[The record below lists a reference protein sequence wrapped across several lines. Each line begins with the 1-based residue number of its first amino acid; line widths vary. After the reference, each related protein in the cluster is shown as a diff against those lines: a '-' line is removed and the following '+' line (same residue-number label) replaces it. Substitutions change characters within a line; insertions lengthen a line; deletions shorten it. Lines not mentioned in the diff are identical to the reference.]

1 MTRFVYDD
9 RAACLALVE
18 RLVGRIVGVGEEY
31 QGIGVARDDGLIAAV
46 LYTLQTERDIVMT
59 VAALPGRKWLSHEFL
74 RVAFGYPFVQ
84 LGLRRVSA
92 FVPSTNRAA
101 LLLNR
106 HLGFVAEGIMRGA
119 AEDGDLWVLG
129 MLRHECRWLGEV
141 RGQETQRAAA
151 AA

>member
-1 MTRFVYDD
+1 MTRFVYND
-9 RAACLALVE
+9 RARCLELVE
-18 RLVGRIVGVGEEY
+18 RLVGRIVGAGEEY
-31 QGIGVARDDGLIAAV
+31 QAIGVERDGELLAAV

-59 VAALPGRKWLSHEFL
+59 VAAKPGRKWLSHAFL

-119 AEDGDLWVLG
+119 AEDGDMWVLG
-129 MLRHECRWLGEV
+129 MLRHECRWLGED
-141 RGQETQRAAA
+141 GQEAQQQTAVAA
-151 AA
+151 